1 MDNSSIFKKDLLLPV
16 VFRTI
21 GSILLIPGIILYIIR
36 FPLGSSVKFLN
47 IKVFAIY
54 TQYLDSKYFVWLEHN
69 VTQELCGIFLLT
81 GLIFIAFS
89 GEKKESEFT
98 RAVRIRSF
106 ILSSYINCAFLIAA
120 LLFTYGIAFLEMIM
134 FNMISGLL
142 FYIIIFRYY
151 CVKYRQYISFP
162 SK

>member
-36 FPLGSSVKFLN
+36 FPLGKSVKYLN

-54 TQYLDSKYFVWLEHN
+54 SQYLDSNYFVWLEHN
-69 VTQELCGIFLLT
+69 ITQELCGIFLLT
-81 GLIFIAFS
+81 GLMFIAFS
-89 GEKKESEFT
+89 REKKESGFT
-98 RAVRIRSF
+98 RAFRIRSF
-106 ILSSYINCAFLIAA
+106 ILSFYFNCTFLIAA

-142 FYIIIFRYY
+142 FYIIVFRYY
-151 CVKYRQYISFP
+151 CIKYRRFIIST